1 MVRGLNLARRV
12 VFGTLSSY
20 IWCCWAFGVKVSHNF
35 CWIALVELRTIML
48 EYISEYQSFLIK
60 VLNLQDCNFT
70 DKKCFY
76 PFPLQGA
83 DVSVSKPMQS
93 LFSRLTIIQRISWI
107 VFKMKTFI
115 FVHKKQPG
123 LDFIKFL
130 HTAIMPVV
138 PQRVRTQSCCQY
150 LFYAF
155 GICARKSCT

>member
-1 MVRGLNLARRV
+1 
-12 VFGTLSSY
+12 
-20 IWCCWAFGVKVSHNF
+20 
-35 CWIALVELRTIML
+35 ML

-138 PQRVRTQSCCQY
+138 PQRVKNSVMLSVSFLRFWD
-150 LFYAF
+150 LRA
-155 GICARKSCT
+155 